1 VAQPTL
7 ATELFPFDALEEKF
21 RNIETLLIHVGAI
34 WKAHTALA
42 FEEQRLGEWEW
53 APQYPTMDA
62 PWINVAGALSDL
74 NKGSFVK
81 PQRFEQA
88 GPGMHGKVLHDTGR
102 LKSSIDWSTDTS
114 KKTVNIFATGQA
126 ATYAGFHQWG
136 SPPDSVMEV
145 KPIARTTLARQLKT
159 GTGIGKKKALKKL
172 GFLFQVDAMETS
184 ITQRP
189 FLGFTDAFGDELRHE
204 LTQHMIMPGVE
215 PVKGH

>member
-1 VAQPTL
+1 MAQPTL
-7 ATELFPFDALEEKF
+7 ATELFPLDALEEQF

-88 GPGMHGKVLHDTGR
+88 GPGGHGKVLHETGQ
-102 LKSSIDWSTDTS
+102 LKNSIDWSTDTS
-114 KKTVNIFATGQA
+114 KKSVRLYATGFP
-126 ATYAGFHQWG
+126 ATYAGYHQWG
-136 SPPDSVMEV
+136 GDSSMEV
-145 KPIARTTLARQLKT
+145 KPLARATLARQLKT
-159 GTGIGKKKALKKL
+159 GTGIGKKDALKKL

-189 FLGFTDAFGDELRHE
+189 FLGFTDEFEAELRQE
-204 LTQHMIMPGVE
+204 LLHHLIMPGVE

>member
-1 VAQPTL
+1 VALPEP
-7 ATELFPFDALEEKF
+7 ATELFPFDRLEGQL
-21 RNIETLLIHVGAI
+21 RNVETLLIHVGSI

-42 FEEQRLGEWEW
+42 FEDQKLGDWEW
-53 APQYPTMDA
+53 APQYPTMDP

-88 GPGMHGKVLHDTGR
+88 GPGMHGKVLHETGQ
-102 LKSSIDWSTDTS
+102 LKNSIDWSTDTS
-114 KKTVNIFATGQA
+114 KKSVKLYATGFP
-126 ATYAGFHQWG
+126 ATYAGYHQWG
-136 SPPDSVMEV
+136 GDSSMEV
-145 KPIARTTLARQLKT
+145 KPLARATLARQLKT
-159 GTGIGKKKALKKL
+159 GPRTGKKKEALKKL

-189 FLGFTDAFGDELRHE
+189 FLGFTDDFEAELRQE
-204 LTQHMIMPGVE
+204 LLHHMIMPGVE